1 MCNKNCAIGFISF
14 IEIENLP
21 EKISLHSVLDKEVKP
36 YEQTCYDC
44 GMYCCTFFHMPL
56 QK

>member
-21 EKISLHSVLDKEVKP
+21 EKISLHSVLDKEVKL